1 MSVPFEHCIRCT
13 LCVENCPVFK
23 VNEHYPGPKQAGP
36 DAERFR
42 LDGQKIDE
50 AWIKYCTQCHRC
62 QTACPYGV
70 DPAQIIRRAQLAYGR
85 THRRSFSAVLFA
97 NNYYLGLIG
106 STLAPIFNRVSR
118 LGLVR
123 RLMQALGISKYLPF
137 PSFYLHS
144 LRISRKHAG
153 QGRRKVAF
161 FYGCF
166 LNYNQPQL
174 GRVMRDFLVS
184 TGLEVVLPPQVCCG
198 LPALG
203 NGDLKTALRFAKK
216 NAKVLGRYIEQGYD
230 VVYACTSCG
239 HTLTHDYPGVL
250 GLEKGELISRH
261 SFHLAEYLLTMIDED
276 RWSGSFGSLRKRIA
290 YHIPCHLRAS
300 GNGYPA
306 ARLLEKIPGLD
317 CRIFDEHCCGL
328 AGSYGFK
335 QANEET
341 AIKLGKIAGDALLSF
356 EPDFIVTDCG
366 ACRMQLEHFTGIP
379 ALDPLEILLKSLAAG
394 AAGTQ
399 LVNAS
404 TDRGGTRCNRGNRS
418 GASRRP
424 GGRRTGGKS

>member
-1 MSVPFEHCIRCT
+1 MSVTFEHCIRCT

-36 DAERFR
+36 NAQRFR
-42 LDGQKIDE
+42 LDDQKIDE

-70 DPAQIIRRAQLAYGR
+70 DPAHIIRRAQLAYGR
-85 THRRSFSAVLFA
+85 THWRSFSAVLFA
-97 NNYYLGLIG
+97 NNYYLGLTG

-123 RLMQALGISKYLPF
+123 RFMQALGISKYLPF
-137 PSFYLHS
+137 PSFNLRS
-144 LRISRKHAG
+144 LRISRKHSGRG
-153 QGRRKVAF
+153 QRKVAF

-174 GRVMRDFLVS
+174 GRIMRDFLAS

-239 HTLTHDYPGVL
+239 HTRPVTAG
-250 GLEKGELISRH
+250 
-261 SFHLAEYLLTMIDED
+261 
-276 RWSGSFGSLRKRIA
+276 
-290 YHIPCHLRAS
+290 
-300 GNGYPA
+300 
-306 ARLLEKIPGLD
+306 RLLSPRKISAAAATSPSASLPINPGISIPTGQPSTHLT
-317 CRIFDEHCCGL
+317 FLHCKQRL
-328 AGSYGFK
+328 ASS
-335 QANEET
+335 
-341 AIKLGKIAGDALLSF
+341 IAVA
-356 EPDFIVTDCG
+356 
-366 ACRMQLEHFTGIP
+366 
-379 ALDPLEILLKSLAAG
+379 
-394 AAGTQ
+394 
-399 LVNAS
+399 
-404 TDRGGTRCNRGNRS
+404 RS
-418 GASRRP
+418 
-424 GGRRTGGKS
+424 